1 MTRTIT
7 GINVYSDMNKW
18 IDFIVVPENLEDY
31 EQAEEIISQA
41 FDEWNDGDPMETIS
55 EYICGKLKENG
66 IEHEVYFKE
75 DGDGN
80 ENWKNN

>member
-7 GINVYSDMNKW
+7 GINLYSDMNPW
-18 IDFIVVPENLEDY
+18 IDFIVVLENLKDY

-41 FDEWNDGDPMETIS
+41 FDEWNDGDLMETIS
-55 EYICGKLKENG
+55 EYICEKLKKNG

-75 DGDGN
+75 DGEEN
-80 ENWKNN
+80 EN